1 MSAVVARIDE
11 DGVAEL
17 RLERPQRRNALTT
30 ELLTELRDHLAAVAG
45 DASCRAVL
53 LTGAGAG
60 FCAGAD
66 VDEFAPGAAAD
77 GPLRRIRLV
86 AEVLRGIGALEQPT
100 VAAVHGAAVGAGW
113 GLALACDVCLA
124 AQDATFSLPE
134 LAKGY
139 RIPEPLM
146 QRLVAVAGPVRAAD
160 LAYSGRVIGAGE
172 AAAAGCVARVAAE
185 HDEVVAAARDLCRT
199 LATHPPHDLIWTE
212 E

>member
-1 MSAVVARIDE
+1 VSAVVARIDE
-11 DGVAEL
+11 GGVAEL

-30 ELLTELRDHLAAVAG
+30 ELLAELRDHLAAVAG
-45 DASCRAVL
+45 DPSCGAVL

-66 VDEFAPGAAAD
+66 VDEFAPGAPAD
-77 GPLRRIRLV
+77 GPLKRIRLV
-86 AEVLRGIGALEQPT
+86 AEVLRRIGALEQPT

-124 AQDATFSLPE
+124 AQDASFSLPE

-146 QRLVAVAGPVRAAD
+146 ARLVAVAGPVRAAD
-160 LAYSGRVIGAGE
+160 LAFSGRVIDAGE
-172 AAAAGCVARVAAE
+172 AAAAGCVARVAAD
-185 HDEVVAAARDLCRT
+185 HDEVVAAARDLCRA